1 MSTQHLNVSAR
12 DSRNAGS
19 VAALEKSTLETLE
32 HHLLSQYKNNGKPP
46 ISTCAR
52 VFPTECTKKRVQV
65 FHRVIFL
72 TGGGFQPNSHLLRKC
87 SSVGKAALHGAT
99 YKHQSLF
106 EGYEVKND

>member
-1 MSTQHLNVSAR
+1 MSTQHLNIFAR

-19 VAALEKSTLETLE
+19 LAGREKSTLETLE
-32 HHLLSQYKNNGKPP
+32 HHLLSQYKNNGNPP

-52 VFPTECTKKRVQV
+52 VFPTECAKKRVQV

-72 TGGGFQPNSHLLRKC
+72 TGGGFQPNSYRVRSC
-87 SSVGKAALHGAT
+87 SSRGKAALHIAT
-99 YKHQSLF
+99 YKRKCPF